1 MWCEVASPGAIQGA
15 MTDGLVEIIGVSCIK
30 LLLSDDVSM
39 GRVSSNG
46 LIPGLDLDLGRPQHF
61 TKRDFRI
68 CGQFMHYRLGVQL
81 GLRNLTRALKEL
93 TTSSSLNSIL
103 NRAMSEESVRDRV
116 VSRPRRQDRT

>member
-1 MWCEVASPGAIQGA
+1 MVWCEVASPGAIQGA
-15 MTDGLVEIIGVSCIK
+15 MTDGLVEIIDVSCK

-103 NRAMSEESVRDRV
+103 NCAMAEESVRDRV